1 MPALTWATNHRFWL
15 LGMGLV
21 VVLVAVAAGVWFFL
35 LRSPGTQLDLRQ
47 ALRLYK
53 QDQSSGSGGANAE
66 LPPPGV
72 YRYRTSGGE
81 NLSIGGISRSFPR
94 ATHMIVTDRGCAT
107 MQWEPLEQHVESM
120 VACPTAGGALSIAAA
135 PSYEEIAGIKTTT
148 DIRCPAGTYL
158 VPPRPVVG
166 QRWRTTCHSPGQ
178 TVVFAGTVVG
188 FSSVDVGSRN
198 VPALHTRLTLSFSG
212 TQSGI
217 NPNDYWVSLQDGIIL
232 RQMETVRVSQAAG
245 PLGSVH
251 YGEKMAITLTSLTPD
266 R

>member
-1 MPALTWATNHRFWL
+1 MPALTWATHHRFL
-15 LGMGLV
+15 ALGMGFAV
-21 VVLVAVAAGVWFFL
+21 ILVAVAAGVWFFL

-53 QDQSSGSGGANAE
+53 DQQPKSGGANAQ

-81 NLSIGGISRSFPR
+81 SLSIGGISRSFPP
-94 ATHMIVTDRGCAT
+94 ATDMIVTDSSCAT
-107 MQWEPLEQHVESM
+107 MKWEPLEQHIEGM
-120 VACPTAGGALSIAAA
+120 VACPTANRALSIASA

-148 DIRCPAGTYL
+148 DIRCPSGTYL
-158 VPPRPVVG
+158 VPPHPTVG
-166 QRWRTTCHSPGQ
+166 ERWKTTCHSPGQ
-178 TVVFAGTVVG
+178 NTVFAGSVIGFTSVKVG
-188 FSSVDVGSRN
+188 GQN

-212 TQSGI
+212 SQSGT
-217 NPNDYWVSLQDGIIL
+217 NPNDYWVSLKDGIIL
-232 RQMETVRVSQAAG
+232 RQRETVAVSQAAG

-251 YGEKMAITLTSLTPD
+251 YGEQMAIALTSLTPL